1 MELNVEKAIFKNIIV
16 FNMKITME
24 ISFLICEYMY
34 QFSHIYKTTVSLHKL
49 YGLRVNLSTTY
60 VPLTCIKNYWMLFYK
75 RLTIICF
82 PLKNG
87 FWLSN
92 AVMQLGN
99 IDIMTAEKCFCR
111 LNNRNSLIRW
121 ISNYRRYILIKEIQ

>member
-1 MELNVEKAIFKNIIV
+1 MELKLEKAIFKIIIV

-49 YGLRVNLSTTY
+49 YGLRVNLSIMY
-60 VPLTCIKNYWMLFYK
+60 LPLSSIMNYWMLVYK

-99 IDIMTAEKCFCR
+99 KDIMTAMKCLCG
-111 LNNRNSLIRW
+111 LNSRNSIVRW
-121 ISNYRRYILIKEIQ
+121 ISNYRKHIFTNVIQ